1 MNSDS
6 ANDAKTT
13 YSYFPQTD
21 LPFGI
26 FNFLVFVHDG
36 SAECLFHGI
45 GKDSEVVGNAIE
57 DVSKRLCDRLP
68 KFLHVDNPFVERP
81 LLGNGP
87 GVLSIG
93 SIPGTWPAT
102 EKLRSRSNEQLF
114 CHLCRV
120 LKHAAMVGNWC
131 IRRRS

>member
-1 MNSDS
+1 MNSDG
-6 ANDAKTT
+6 ANDAKK
-13 YSYFPQTD
+13 YYYFPKTD

-26 FNFLVFVHDG
+26 FNFFVFVHDG

-45 GKDSEVVGNAIE
+45 RKNSEVVGNAIE

-87 GVLSIG
+87 EVLSIG
-93 SIPGTWPAT
+93 SIPGDVAGHGKTSIPV
-102 EKLRSRSNEQLF
+102 K
-114 CHLCRV
+114 
-120 LKHAAMVGNWC
+120 
-131 IRRRS
+131 